1 MKKKILSAIL
11 CLGLTASL
19 ISGCTENAGSK
30 VSFSSDSSAS
40 ASVSS
45 TSATSATSSA
55 SGNTTSENAA
65 AGTAAKSPSENST
78 ESANKAAASSK
89 APLGTVTD
97 ITWKNPHAHRKPSS
111 GVAHSE
117 EDYKKHLTVYCLN
130 EGKADAFVMFVGT
143 NNAVVIDCGKAKD
156 GDDILDVL
164 EDQGIE
170 HISALIVTHFDKDH
184 VGGADE
190 VINGSDV
197 EKIYTTHG
205 TKDSKQVKE
214 FEEAMEL
221 NNKTPIVVREY
232 TSFEVD
238 GTKYEIFPPLK
249 ESYGDEDNESNNSS
263 LVVKVTNADNSILF
277 AGDVENERLPELI
290 ASDYDL
296 TCDILKVPHHGRAE
310 KLTEQFIKKV
320 TPQYA
325 IITSSEEEPEDKEVL
340 DILKAFEVETYLTRN
355 GEILIDTLPGEINV
369 DQYDD

>member
-1 MKKKILSAIL
+1 MKKNILSVIL
-11 CLGLTASL
+11 CIVLTATL
-19 ISGCTENAGSK
+19 ISACTDESGSK
-30 VSFSSDSSAS
+30 VSYSSEGS
-40 ASVSS
+40 
-45 TSATSATSSA
+45 
-55 SGNTTSENAA
+55 
-65 AGTAAKSPSENST
+65 
-78 ESANKAAASSK
+78 AASSEIAVQDSTAK
-89 APLGTVTD
+89 SESADTISGDSTDNTDATASADQASTASADSFPTSVTD
-97 ITWKNPHAHRKPSS
+97 INWKNPHAHRKPSS

-143 NNAVVIDCGKAKD
+143 NNAVVIDCGRAKD
-156 GDDILDVL
+156 GDDILEIL
-164 EDQGIE
+164 EEQGID

-214 FEEAMEL
+214 FEDAMEL

-238 GTKYEIFPPLK
+238 GTTYEIFPPLK

-296 TCDILKVPHHGRAE
+296 TCDILKVPHHGRIE

-325 IITSSEEEPEDKEVL
+325 IITSSSDEPEDQEVL
-340 DILKAFEVETYLTRN
+340 NILKNFEVETYLTRN
-355 GEILIDTLPGEINV
+355 GEILIDTLPGEIKI